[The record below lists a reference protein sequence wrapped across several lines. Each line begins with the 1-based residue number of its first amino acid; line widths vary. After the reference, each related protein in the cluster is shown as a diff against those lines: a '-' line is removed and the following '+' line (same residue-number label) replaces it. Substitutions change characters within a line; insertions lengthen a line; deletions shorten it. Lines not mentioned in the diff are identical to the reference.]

1 MGSMGE
7 TTRLR
12 SRIFTSQVVLG
23 LTPVVPQAGQQ
34 AGLPTVVAPQAAP
47 LVEEQLLV
55 PVPAA
60 RGIHEREGA
69 SLLRLPPHSCWVQE

>member
-7 TTRLR
+7 TTPPR
-12 SRIFTSQVVLG
+12 SRIFISRAVLG
-23 LTPVVPQAGQQ
+23 LSPVVPRAGQQ

-60 RGIHEREGA
+60 RDIHEREGA
-69 SLLRLPPHSCWVQE
+69 SLLRQPPHSC